1 MEGLI
6 LGAGFVGLILALLTP
21 QSKLG
26 ATVTLLSFAGYFTL
40 VGLNEWFPILLFVLG
55 LLLVVF
61 EIFIPDFGILG
72 IFGFL
77 LLIGGLYMTLGDIG
91 QAIRDLSLAVLVAA
105 ALVFYLFKQGYSF
118 YNWNRLVLN
127 TNLGRKENS
136 SSQDTKLSQPVF
148 EVGMEGV
155 AVTPLRPSGKALFG
169 KEEKNELDVLSASGH
184 VEKGTPVVI
193 EKVQGTKIVVR
204 RVE

>member
-26 ATVTLLSFAGYFTL
+26 ATVTLLSFAGYFTF

-72 IFGFL
+72 ILGFL

-105 ALVFYLFKQGYSF
+105 ALVFYLFKRGYSF
-118 YNWNRLVLN
+118 HNWNRLVLN
-127 TNLGRKENS
+127 TNLGRKENTATKV
-136 SSQDTKLSQPVF
+136 TKLSQPVF

-155 AVTPLRPSGKALFG
+155 AVTPLRPSGKAVFG
-169 KEEKNELDVLSASGH
+169 KEEKYELDVLTVGGH

-193 EKVQGTKIVVR
+193 EKIQGTKIVVR